1 MKLILYIIID
11 GTLALQISSETVPD
25 FATAKI
31 EFNKISDLI
40 SLSETTSYFLNENY
54 LTFYL

>member
-31 EFNKISDLI
+31 EFNKIDFI
-40 SLSETTSYFLNENY
+40 YYN
-54 LTFYL
+54 